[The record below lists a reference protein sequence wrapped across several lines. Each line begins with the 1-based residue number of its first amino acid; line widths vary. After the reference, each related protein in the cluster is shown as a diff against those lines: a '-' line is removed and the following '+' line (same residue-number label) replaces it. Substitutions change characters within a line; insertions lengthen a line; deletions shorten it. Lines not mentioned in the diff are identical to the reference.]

1 MVSNS
6 FGGRGSGSPLLF
18 ITVSLQSLAYCNRGV
33 QEMAEYSKGLY
44 NTGIRTCNEAVVT
57 TAYILTVQLSWGYSH
72 ILAIQVCAAGNG
84 MVFKPF

>member
-18 ITVSLQSLAYCNRGV
+18 ITASLQSLAYCNRGV

-57 TAYILTVQLSWGYSH
+57 TAYILTVQLSWGVLPY
-72 ILAIQVCAAGNG
+72 IGYTG
-84 MVFKPF
+84 MCRWKGYDF